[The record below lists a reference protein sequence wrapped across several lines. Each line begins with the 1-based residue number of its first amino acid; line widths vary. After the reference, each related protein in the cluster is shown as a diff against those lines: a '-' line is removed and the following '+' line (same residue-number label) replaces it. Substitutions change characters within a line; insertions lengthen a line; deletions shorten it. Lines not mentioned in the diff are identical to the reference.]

1 MSRNLPARPNLEFLK
16 KEAKSLLDVLLQR
29 DGAAQP
35 WAPKP
40 RRRRLADAQHALAR
54 DYGFA
59 SWPKLKAHV
68 ESMAVSVLAPPSA
81 EREGGHLFA
90 GRWIANVAQSK
101 RHPANLFQRGSIE
114 FVVNGN
120 TVDIEDEFVDES
132 GRVVRGHN
140 TIVADGVEHPTPNG
154 FVLTAAW
161 RGTTALEFVAT
172 KNGEVVGRGEYT
184 VSADGRNLTI
194 QASDQVIVL
203 DRVDTGA

>member
-29 DGAAQP
+29 DGAAQ
-35 WAPKP
+35 
-40 RRRRLADAQHALAR
+40 LADAQHALAR

-68 ESMAVSVLAPPSA
+68 ESFGFPAHP
-81 EREGGHLFA
+81 FA

-101 RHPANLFQRGSIE
+101 RHPANMFQRAIIE
-114 FVVNGN
+114 FAVNGN
-120 TVDIEDEFVDES
+120 TVDIDDEFVDES

-154 FVLTAAW
+154 FVVTAAW
-161 RGTTALEFVAT
+161 RGTTALETVVT
-172 KNGEVVGRGEYT
+172 KNGEVEGRVEYA
-184 VSADGRNLTI
+184 VSDDGRNLTMT
-194 QASDQVIVL
+194 ASDQVIVL
-203 DRVDTGA
+203 NRV